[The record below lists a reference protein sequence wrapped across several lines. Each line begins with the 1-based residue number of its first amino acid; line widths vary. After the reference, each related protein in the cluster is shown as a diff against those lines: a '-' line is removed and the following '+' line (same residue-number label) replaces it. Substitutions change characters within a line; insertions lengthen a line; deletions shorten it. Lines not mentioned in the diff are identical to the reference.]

1 MKIRSIS
8 IKVSED
14 ELLYIFRK
22 FLGSRN
28 IFIEDIKIDKG
39 LSIKNICYGI
49 IRNINL
55 NIGVHKVLGNKIYL
69 KINKIS
75 FRRFTIPKGIANIF
89 LRFISVNF
97 EKQNKK
103 GRILIIINLDSYIK
117 STNVRFLLTKLYL
130 EKGFINI
137 IVENVDVES
146 KSNKLKSY
154 RGGRLF
160 LKLTQTT
167 LKLSGEDIMSFV
179 KDFIRTDK
187 VMISGID
194 VSQAVYIK
202 GIIVNSFDV
211 GDVSVNIKDM
221 KENLLYIQLKII
233 NSVFP
238 GVNIEHIPVKIF
250 VKDVLRSFNNL
261 NLDLDIGNVRF
272 VDDCIEVRIN
282 NLNFDMKKLSP
293 NSGNIFLK

>member
-69 KINKIS
+69 KINKMS